1 MNADMSFMPQRYQ
14 NLLLPT
20 FFATLVVMLVAF
32 GDTPIYAA
40 EEEGGSTIVFIKP
53 VRAVIFEHKLHLA
66 KNLNC
71 ADCHPAIFE
80 KKSRQVE
87 NKADFTMAAFD
98 QGKYCG
104 ACHNGIRAFSSNTRC
119 TWCHIGVREHKRMEE
134 DSLGLKNKK
143 R

>member
-1 MNADMSFMPQRYQ
+1 MKPDMIFMPQRYQ
-14 NLLLPT
+14 NLMLPVIL
-20 FFATLVVMLVAF
+20 ATLVVMLVAF

-40 EEEGGSTIVFIKP
+40 EEVGGSTIVFIKP

-80 KKSRQVE
+80 KKLRQVE

-104 ACHNGIRAFSSNTRC
+104 ACHNGTKAFSSNTRC
-119 TWCHIGVREHKRMEE
+119 TWCHIGVQEHKRMEV
-134 DSLGLKNKK
+134 DSLGMKNKK

>member
-1 MNADMSFMPQRYQ
+1 MKADMSFIPQRYQ
-14 NLLLPT
+14 SLMQLT
-20 FFATLVVMLVAF
+20 FFATLVLMLVAF

-66 KNLNC
+66 SNLSC

-80 KKSRQVE
+80 EKLRQVE

-104 ACHNGIRAFSSNTRC
+104 ACHNGTKAFLSNTRC
-119 TWCHIGVREHKRMEE
+119 NWFQIGVQEHKRMEG

>member
-1 MNADMSFMPQRYQ
+1 MPQRYR
-14 NLLLPT
+14 NLMLPI
-20 FFATLVVMLVAF
+20 FFAALVVMLVAS

-66 KNLNC
+66 KNLSC

-80 KKSRQVE
+80 KKARQVE

-104 ACHNGIRAFSSNTRC
+104 ACHNGTRAFSSNTRC
-119 TWCHIGVREHKRMEE
+119 TWCHIGVREHKRMEG

>member
-1 MNADMSFMPQRYQ
+1 MNPDMIFMPRRYQ
-14 NLLLPT
+14 NLMLPV
-20 FFATLVVMLVAF
+20 FLATLVVMLVAF
-32 GDTPIYAA
+32 GNTPIFAA

-66 KNLNC
+66 NNLSC

-80 KKSRQVE
+80 EKLRQVE

-104 ACHNGIRAFSSNTRC
+104 ACHNGTKAFSSNTRC
-119 TWCHIGVREHKRMEE
+119 TWCHIGVQEHKRMEV
-134 DSLGLKNKK
+134 DSLGMKNKK

>member
-1 MNADMSFMPQRYQ
+1 MPQRSQ
-14 NLLLPT
+14 KLMLPI
-20 FFATLVVMLVAF
+20 FSAILVVMLVAF
-32 GDTPIYAA
+32 GEMPIYAA
-40 EEEGGSTIVFIKP
+40 EDDGGTIVFIRP

-80 KKSRQVE
+80 KKLRQVE
-87 NKADFTMAAFD
+87 NKDDFTMAAFD

-119 TWCHIGVREHKRMEE
+119 TWCHIGVREHKRMEG
-134 DSLGLKNKK
+134 DSLGLKKK
-143 R
+143 QR

>member
-1 MNADMSFMPQRYQ
+1 MSFMPRRYQ
-14 NLLLPT
+14 NLILPVIL
-20 FFATLVVMLVAF
+20 ATLVVMLVAF
-32 GDTPIYAA
+32 RDTPIYAA
-40 EEEGGSTIVFIKP
+40 EEVGGSTIVFIKP

-66 KNLNC
+66 KNLSC

-80 KKSRQVE
+80 KKLRQVE

-104 ACHNGIRAFSSNTRC
+104 ACHNGSRAFSSNTRC
-119 TWCHIGVREHKRMEE
+119 TWCHIGVQEHKRMEG

>member
-1 MNADMSFMPQRYQ
+1 MNPDMNFMPQRYQ
-14 NLLLPT
+14 NMILPI
-20 FFATLVVMLVAF
+20 FFATLVVMFVAS
-32 GDTPIYAA
+32 GEKPIYAA

-66 KNLNC
+66 KNLSC

-80 KKSRQVE
+80 KKSGQAE
-87 NKADFTMAAFD
+87 NNADFTMAAFD

-119 TWCHIGVREHKRMEE
+119 TWCHIGVREHKRMEG
-134 DSLGLKNKK
+134 DSLGLKKK
-143 R
+143 QR